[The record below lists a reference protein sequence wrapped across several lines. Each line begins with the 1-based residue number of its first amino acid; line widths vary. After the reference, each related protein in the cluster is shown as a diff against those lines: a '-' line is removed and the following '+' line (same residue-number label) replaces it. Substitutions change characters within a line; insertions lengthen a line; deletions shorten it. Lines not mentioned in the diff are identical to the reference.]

1 MTTGA
6 GDAPLHVSYR
16 PEVCGGVRRASG
28 SAAAVS
34 NEDIRVPASPRA
46 WSPDSTYAKAFLEAP
61 FVEDARS
68 RAIPALC
75 AMRISNRLAPLE

>member
-16 PEVCGGVRRASG
+16 PEACGGVWRASR
-28 SAAAVS
+28 SATAVS
-34 NEDIRVPASPRA
+34 NKDNRVPASPRPG
-46 WSPDSTYAKAFLEAP
+46 SPDSTYAKAFLKAP
-61 FVEDARS
+61 FVEDAHS

-75 AMRISNRLAPLE
+75 ATRISNRLAPLE